1 MQKLLCYVKDKRFII
16 IFVIVAFK
24 DQERRTPLHA
34 AAWLGDVHIM
44 DLLITAGEYS
54 FSISKDPSTY
64 LLTHHS
70 ITVVFVF
77 FFRSE
82 R

>member
-1 MQKLLCYVKDKRFII
+1 MFA
-16 IFVIVAFK
+16 IVVLK

-44 DLLITAGEYS
+44 DLLITAG
-54 FSISKDPSTY
+54 DY
-64 LLTHHS
+64 LLDFSARCFTCLGFPLS
-70 ITVVFVF
+70 IMVLLVLSL
-77 FFRSE
+77 RCK